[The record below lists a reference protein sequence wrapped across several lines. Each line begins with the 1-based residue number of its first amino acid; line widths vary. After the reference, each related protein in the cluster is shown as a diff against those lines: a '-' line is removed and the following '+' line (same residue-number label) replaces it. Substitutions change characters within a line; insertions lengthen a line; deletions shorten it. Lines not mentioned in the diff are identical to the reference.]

1 MAAEKKEKPV
11 KASYRT
17 PAAILAAEAGE
28 ETYVVNIAKRY
39 RGDNVRTIQVDDHP
53 RAAVPTEEDVEVC
66 EAEYYELKRSA
77 ALRRE
82 TNKMIEKLERETGGM
97 SGAL

>member
-1 MAAEKKEKPV
+1 MAAEKKEQQKR
-11 KASYRT
+11 SGYWT

-28 ETYVVNIAKRY
+28 KTYTVNIAKRY
-39 RGDNVRTIQVDDHP
+39 KGDNARSIQVDDHP
-53 RAAVPTEEDVEVC
+53 HAVVPTEEDVEVC

-77 ALRRE
+77 ALRKE